1 MNVTPTDPTQAAPDA
16 AETGRAALSLQH
28 WQLTHEPSGLAWL
41 MFDQQGRSTNTFSS
55 ATLAELNLALDYL
68 ERQQPAG
75 LIFESGKADSFV
87 VGADI
92 HAMSELKDFREVRSF
107 IEKGA
112 ATFER
117 ISALP
122 YPTLALINGTCLG
135 GGLEFALAC
144 RRRIVVDTPSTRLGL
159 PEVMLGIVPGWGG
172 MKRLPATVGAPL
184 GLDLM
189 LSGRTLD
196 AQRAVRAQL
205 ADLKVAPRLA
215 RQSARAHVMT
225 GKKPA
230 RASGVGAVLN
240 VPLFRRFT
248 AWRASKAVDA
258 RDPYHHY
265 AAPRAILDIWSRH
278 GGDPLRA
285 PALVESLFTSATA
298 RNLVRVFFL
307 QERLKSFA
315 RFKGET
321 RGQDPAPSHVHV
333 IGAGTMGGDIA
344 AWCAYKGMTVTLTD
358 TDATRITAAQTRA
371 RKLFAKRLRNRLH
384 ARDAFDRLIPDP
396 DGHGVNRADIVLEAI
411 AENADAK
418 RALYRAIEPRMKVD
432 AVIATNTSS
441 LLLSELYPALKLPQR
456 LVGAHFFNPV
466 SRLPLVEVVSSN
478 VSGAAYLSRTA
489 RWVGMLGKLPLP
501 VRDTPGFLVNA
512 VLAPYMQEAILCV
525 QEGIPPEAVDEAM
538 LAYGMPMGP
547 IELADKV
554 GLDVVKAAG
563 EQLVDVSHV
572 PAVLQ
577 RLIDKGHLGEKTG
590 KGFYPWRNGRAVK
603 DGKGRV
609 DPGLTHRLLVP
620 LREKAQR
627 QLDAGVVE
635 DADLIDAGMIF
646 GAGYAPFTGGPLHQ
660 ATADQPVFHHPP
672 KDV

>member
-1 MNVTPTDPTQAAPDA
+1 MNVTPTESTHAAQHA
-16 AETGRAALSLQH
+16 AKTIPAPLPLQH
-28 WQLTHEPSGLAWL
+28 WQITHEASGLTWL
-41 MFDQQGRSTNTFSS
+41 TFDQQESSANTFS
-55 ATLAELNLALDYL
+55 AVTLAELNLALDYL
-68 ERQQPAG
+68 DTNQPTA
-75 LIFESGKADSFV
+75 LIFESGKTDSFV

-92 HAMSELKDFREVRSF
+92 RAMSELKDFRQVQAF
-107 IEKGA
+107 IETGY

-122 YPTLALINGTCLG
+122 YPTLALISGACLG

-144 RRRIVVDTPSTRLGL
+144 RRRIVVDAASTRLGL

-172 MKRLPATVGAPL
+172 IKRLPATVGAPL

-189 LSGRTLD
+189 LTGRTLD
-196 AQRAVRAQL
+196 ADRALRAQL
-205 ADLKVAPRLA
+205 ADIKVAPRLA

-225 GKKPA
+225 RNKPA
-230 RASGVGAVLN
+230 RAGGPGALLN
-240 VPLFRRFT
+240 VPLFRKFT
-248 AWRASKAVDA
+248 AWRAAKTVDA

-265 AAPRAILDIWSRH
+265 PAPRAILDIWSRH
-278 GGDPLRA
+278 DGNPLRT
-285 PALVESLFTSATA
+285 LDQVETLFASATA

-315 RFKGET
+315 RAKGET
-321 RGQDPAPSHVHV
+321 RALDPAPSHVHV

-358 TDATRITAAQTRA
+358 TDATRIAAAQTRA
-371 RKLFAKRLRNRLH
+371 RKLFAKRLRNTLH

-396 DGHGVNRADIVLEAI
+396 EGHGVSRADIVLEAI
-411 AENADAK
+411 AENAEAK

-432 AVIATNTSS
+432 AVLATNTSS
-441 LLLSELYPALKLPQR
+441 LLLSELYTALKLPQR

-466 SRLPLVEVVSSN
+466 ARLPLVEIVSSN
-478 VSGAAYLSRTA
+478 VSGAAYLSRTT

-501 VRDTPGFLVNA
+501 VRDAPGFLVNA

-525 QEGIPPEAVDEAM
+525 QEGMPPEAVDEAM
-538 LAYGMPMGP
+538 LAFGMPMGP

-577 RLIDKGHLGEKTG
+577 RLIDNGHLGEKTG

-609 DPGLTHRLLVP
+609 DPGLTHRLLAQ

-635 DADLIDAGMIF
+635 DADLVDAGMIF
-646 GAGYAPFTGGPLHQ
+646 GAGYAPFSGGPLHQ
-660 ATADQPVFHHPP
+660 ASAGQPAFHRPP
-672 KDV
+672 NDV